1 MILVDTSVWVDHLR
15 AGDAGLV
22 RVLQDGGV
30 AGHPWVT
37 GELSLG
43 SIANRGEVVRLLG
56 ALAQG
61 EVASPAEIAVLVSA
75 ERLYGLGIGYVDVGL
90 LASARLAPGWTVWT
104 RDTRLRAVARRLG
117 VHHDPPG

>member
-15 AGDAGLV
+15 AGDGGLV
-22 RVLQDGGV
+22 RLLQDGGV

-43 SIANRGEVVRLLG
+43 PLANRGEVVRLLG
-56 ALAQG
+56 ALPQG